1 MTADSANLVDGRYSI
16 LDLVNL
22 EQLRTIF
29 EQFHEATGFTIGFLD
44 HPALNILIATGWRD
58 ICTKFHR
65 QCPLAAEVCT
75 RSNTHLLRNLSE
87 PGQLMIEEC
96 EHGLVDCATPII
108 VKGIHIASLATGQLM
123 FEPPDPDRFRRQ
135 ARKFGFD
142 EAAYLEALKKV
153 PVISREKVLSHTA
166 FLGSLAALISEM
178 GLAHLEIREKA
189 TRLELEIADR
199 RRAEEHA
206 RESEEKYRILVD
218 TTGTG
223 YIFLDE
229 QGLVRDANAEYIRLT
244 GRSSLAEIQGHS
256 VTEWTAPYDQKRNM
270 EEIRK
275 CMRLGS
281 VRNLEIDYIAPTGN
295 ITPVEIN
302 ATVLQK
308 PQGPQIVTLCR
319 DITDRKQA
327 EAQRLEMEKNIL
339 QVQKLE
345 SLGLLAGGIAHDFNN
360 LLTGILGN
368 VELGMLKLPALSPVR
383 EHFDGISKAGRQ
395 AADLCRQMLAY
406 SGRGKFVTKTFDL
419 RDLIR
424 EMMSMLEISISK
436 KAVLACHLDDAVPPI
451 EADPSQIRQIL
462 MNLVINASEA
472 IGQTSGAISITV
484 GVKECR
490 AADLE
495 QNFVGESPQ
504 PGLFVS
510 LEVADTGCGIDGATR
525 EKIFQPFFSTKFAGR
540 GLGLAAV
547 MGIVRSHKGMIRLQ
561 SEPGTGSRFT
571 ILFPA
576 ATGAVEHLVAPQ
588 DGELTWKGTGTILLA
603 DDEETVRVT
612 SGRMLQH
619 LGFEVLFASDGREA
633 VEQFQ
638 KATGEGRT
646 IACVILDLNMPYLDG
661 YEVMREMK
669 RRRADVPIVLASGFH
684 EQDVLKRCIGE
695 KPCGFL
701 QKPVQIKDLAAVLK
715 NALLRPAE

>member
-1 MTADSANLVDGRYSI
+1 MTDSAALVDGRYSI
-16 LDLVNL
+16 HDLVDL
-22 EQLRTIF
+22 EQLRKIF
-29 EQFHEATGFTIGFLD
+29 EQFNKATGFTIGFLD
-44 HPALNILIATGWRD
+44 HPGLNILIATGWRD

-65 QCPLAAEVCT
+65 QCPLAAEVCI
-75 RSNTHLLRNLSE
+75 RSNTRLLGNLSE
-87 PGQLMIEEC
+87 PGQLLIEEC

-108 VKGIHIASLATGQLM
+108 IKGKHIASLATGQLM
-123 FEPPDPDRFRRQ
+123 FEPPDLDRFRNQ
-135 ARKFGFD
+135 ARRFGFD
-142 EAAYLEALKKV
+142 ETAYLEAVKEI
-153 PVISREKVLSHTA
+153 PVISRDKVLSHTA
-166 FLGSLAALISEM
+166 FLGSLAAVISEM
-178 GLAHLEIREKA
+178 GLAHLESREKA
-189 TRLELEIADR
+189 ARLEREIADR
-199 RRAEEHA
+199 RVAEEKL

-223 YIFLDE
+223 YVFLDE
-229 QGLVRDANAEYIRLT
+229 HGLVRDANPEYIRLA
-244 GRSSLAEIQGHS
+244 GRASLTQVQGHS
-256 VTEWTAPYDQKRNM
+256 VAEWTAPNDQRRNM
-270 EEIRK
+270 EEVRK

-281 VRNLEIDYIAPTGN
+281 VRNLEIDYIDPAGKV
-295 ITPVEIN
+295 TPVEIN

-383 EHFDGISKAGRQ
+383 EHFDGIRKAGWQ

-406 SGRGKFVTKTFDL
+406 SGRGKFVTKVFDL

-436 KAVLACHLDDAVPPI
+436 KAVLTCHLDDVVPPI
-451 EADPSQIRQIL
+451 EADPSQIRQVL

-472 IGQTSGAISITV
+472 IGVTSGGISITV
-484 GVKECR
+484 GVKECG
-490 AADLE
+490 AADIE
-495 QNFVGESPQ
+495 RNGAGESHL
-504 PGLFVS
+504 PGIYVS
-510 LEVADTGCGIDGATR
+510 LEVADTGCGIDEATR
-525 EKIFQPFFSTKFAGR
+525 DKIFQPFFSTKFAGR

-561 SEPGTGSRFT
+561 SEPGKGSRFT

-576 ATGAVEHLVAPQ
+576 ATGAAEHLVGPQ
-588 DGELTWKGTGTILLA
+588 DGELTWKGTGTVLLA

-619 LGFEVLFASDGREA
+619 LGFEVIFASDGREA

-638 KATGEGRT
+638 KTTGEGRT
-646 IACVILDLNMPYLDG
+646 IACVILDLNMPFLDG
-661 YEVMREMK
+661 YEVMREM
-669 RRRADVPIVLASGFH
+669 
-684 EQDVLKRCIGE
+684 
-695 KPCGFL
+695 
-701 QKPVQIKDLAAVLK
+701 
-715 NALLRPAE
+715 

>member
-1 MTADSANLVDGRYSI
+1 MADSANLVDGRYSI
-16 LDLVNL
+16 LDLVDID
-22 EQLRTIF
+22 QLRTIF
-29 EQFHEATGFTIGFLD
+29 EQFHKATGFTIGFLD
-44 HPALNILIATGWRD
+44 HPGLNILISTGWRD

-75 RSNTHLLRNLSE
+75 RSNTRLLGSLSE
-87 PGQLMIEEC
+87 PGQLLIEAC

-108 VKGIHIASLATGQLM
+108 IKGKHIASLATGQLM

-142 EAAYLEALKKV
+142 EEAYLNALTEV

-166 FLGSLAALISEM
+166 FLGSLAAVISEM

-189 TRLELEIADR
+189 ARLEREISER
-199 RRAEEHA
+199 RQAEENV
-206 RESEEKYRILVD
+206 RESEEKYRALVD

-223 YIFLDE
+223 YVFLDE
-229 QGLVRDANAEYIRLT
+229 RGLVRDANPEYIRMT
-244 GRSSLAEIQGHS
+244 GRASLAQIQGHS
-256 VTEWTAPYDQKRNM
+256 VAEWTAPHDLERNM
-270 EEIRK
+270 EEVRK

-281 VRNLEIDYIAPTGN
+281 VKNLKIDYVGPTGE

-308 PQGPQIVTLCR
+308 PQGSQIISLCR
-319 DITDRKQA
+319 DITERKQA

-368 VELGMLKLPALSPVR
+368 VELGLLKLPGMSPVR
-383 EHFDGISKAGRQ
+383 EHFDGIRKAGRQ

-406 SGRGKFVTKTFDL
+406 SGRGKFVTKIFDL

-424 EMMSMLEISISK
+424 DMMSMLEISISK
-436 KAVLACHLDDAVPPI
+436 KAVLTCHLDDPVPPI
-451 EADPSQIRQIL
+451 EADPSQIRQVL

-472 IGQTSGAISITV
+472 IGQRSGGISLTV

-490 AADLE
+490 VADLE
-495 QNFVGESPQ
+495 QNFVGESPR
-504 PGLFVS
+504 PGSYVS
-510 LEVADTGCGIDGATR
+510 LEVADTGCGIDVATR
-525 EKIFQPFFSTKFAGR
+525 KKIFQPFFSTKYAGR

-576 ATGAVEHLVAPQ
+576 ASGAAEHLVGPQ
-588 DGELTWKGTGTILLA
+588 EGELAWKGSGTVLLA

-619 LGFEVLFASDGREA
+619 LGFEVIFASDGREA
-633 VEQFQ
+633 VEQFR
-638 KATGEGRT
+638 KATGEGRA
-646 IACVILDLNMPYLDG
+646 IACVILDLNMPFLDG

-669 RRRADVPIVLASGFH
+669 SRRADIPIILASGFH
-684 EQDVLKRCIGE
+684 EQDVLQKCIGE

-701 QKPVQIKDLAAVLK
+701 QKPVQIKELATALK
-715 NALLRPAE
+715 NALKS

>member
-1 MTADSANLVDGRYSI
+1 MVDSATLVDGRYSI
-16 LDLVNL
+16 HDLVDL
-22 EQLRTIF
+22 EQLRKIF
-29 EQFHEATGFTIGFLD
+29 DQFNKATGFTIGFLD
-44 HPALNILIATGWRD
+44 HPGLNILIATGWRD

-65 QCPLAAEVCT
+65 QCPLAADVCL
-75 RSNTHLLRNLSE
+75 RSNTRLLGNLSE
-87 PGQLMIEEC
+87 PGQLLIEEC
-96 EHGLVDCATPII
+96 ENGLVDCATPIFI
-108 VKGIHIASLATGQLM
+108 KGKHIASLATGQLM
-123 FEPPDPDRFRRQ
+123 FEPPDLDRFSMQ

-142 EAAYLEALKKV
+142 ETAYLEALKEI
-153 PVISREKVLSHTA
+153 PVISRDKVLSHTA
-166 FLGSLAALISEM
+166 FLGSLAAVISEM
-178 GLAHLEIREKA
+178 GLAHLESREKA
-189 TRLELEIADR
+189 ASLEREIAER
-199 RRAEEHA
+199 RQTEEKL
-206 RESEEKYRILVD
+206 RESEEKYRTLID

-223 YIFLDE
+223 YVFLDE
-229 QGLVRDANAEYIRLT
+229 RGLVRDANQEYVRMT
-244 GRSSLAEIQGHS
+244 GRASLAQIQGHS
-256 VTEWTAPYDQKRNM
+256 VAEWTAPHDLERNI
-270 EEIRK
+270 EEVTK

-281 VRNLEIDYIAPTGN
+281 VKNLEIDYVGPTRE

-302 ATVLQK
+302 ATVFRK
-308 PQGPQIVTLCR
+308 PQGAQIIALCR
-319 DITDRKQA
+319 DITERKQA
-327 EAQRLEMEKNIL
+327 EAQRLDMEKNIL

-383 EHFDGISKAGRQ
+383 EHFDGIRKAGRQ

-424 EMMSMLEISISK
+424 EMTNMLEISISK
-436 KAVLACHLDDAVPPI
+436 KAVLTFHLDDVVPPI
-451 EADPSQIRQIL
+451 EADPSQIRQVM

-472 IGQTSGAISITV
+472 IGQTSGGISIAV
-484 GVKECR
+484 GIKECR

-495 QNFVGESPQ
+495 RNFVGESPRA
-504 PGLFVS
+504 GLYVS
-510 LEVADTGCGIDGATR
+510 LEVADTGCGIDAPTR
-525 EKIFQPFFSTKFAGR
+525 EKIFQPFFSTKYAGR

-561 SEPGTGSRFT
+561 SEPGMGSRFT

-576 ATGAVEHLVAPQ
+576 VSGAAERLVGPQ
-588 DGELTWKGTGTILLA
+588 DGGPTWKGTGTVLLA

-612 SGRMLQH
+612 SGRMLQY
-619 LGFEVLFASDGREA
+619 LGFEVIFAADGREA

-638 KATGEGRT
+638 KATGEGRA
-646 IACVILDLNMPYLDG
+646 IACVILDLNMPFLDG

-669 RRRADVPIVLASGFH
+669 RRRADIPIILASGFH
-684 EQDVLKRCIGE
+684 EQDVLQRCLGE

-701 QKPVQIKDLAAVLK
+701 QKPVQIKDLAEVLK
-715 NALLRPAE
+715 SALKA